1 MSEPPSWV
9 LLGLCPAGPFLTSP
23 PSLLAGA
30 PSLRSVSYSTK
41 VFSHAFSHHFGCT
54 RRPCC
59 CPGPQLSPHL
69 AACGDALEVAAFN
82 ASSWWQE
89 VDRLGQERSWAAE
102 RAALGTPSP
111 SWAAEPSTDTAWLEL
126 DLGTRRN
133 VTGQLVDGAGCC
145 PHAAWITAQL
155 GCLSPVQTAQRGCRS
170 PPPKPVTPRRV
181 WGLLLPPPALVVLV
195 QIGIRTASVL
205 RGFFLSSFSSF
216 PTAAISGMNKSI
228 LCSCIWCQRAPFVQP
243 NPPPTGALCRGR
255 QEENGDI
262 VRPGAGGGRNAAGVY
277 RLLGAE
283 WGMWVPRKE
292 LWGGWGDIR
301 AHPAQQGSSQRDL
314 LRYMTST

>member
-1 MSEPPSWV
+1 MHSAIILAARGGLAAVQVPSCHLTLQPVAMPWRWPPSTPHPGGRRWTGWGRSGAGQ
-9 LLGLCPAGPFLTSP
+9 LSGQPWAPPAPPGQPNPALTLPGSSWTWAPAGMSQVSWWMGLVVVPMP
-23 PSLLAGA
+23 PGSLL
-30 PSLRSVSYSTK
+30 SWV
-41 VFSHAFSHHFGCT
+41 VCH
-54 RRPCC
+54 
-59 CPGPQLSPHL
+59 LSKLPKE
-69 AACGDALEVAAFN
+69 AAD
-82 ASSWWQE
+82 
-89 VDRLGQERSWAAE
+89 
-102 RAALGTPSP
+102 
-111 SWAAEPSTDTAWLEL
+111 
-126 DLGTRRN
+126 
-133 VTGQLVDGAGCC
+133 
-145 PHAAWITAQL
+145 
-155 GCLSPVQTAQRGCRS
+155 S

-195 QIGIRTASVL
+195 QIGIRIASVL
-205 RGFFLSSFSSF
+205 CGFFLSSFSSF

-314 LRYMTST
+314 LRCMTST

>member
-23 PSLLAGA
+23 PSLLTGA

-89 VDRLGQERSWAAE
+89 VDTLGQERSWAAE

-170 PPPKPVTPRRV
+170 PPPPQTCDFQESLGAPLATPCSGCTGANWDPDSIGPSWLFPV
-181 WGLLLPPPALVVLV
+181 L
-195 QIGIRTASVL
+195 I
-205 RGFFLSSFSSF
+205 FFLPHCSHFWDEQVNIMLLHLVPASAFCSAK
-216 PTAAISGMNKSI
+216 PAANGG
-228 LCSCIWCQRAPFVQP
+228 FVQRP
-243 NPPPTGALCRGR
+243 AGRKWGHCETGGRRREECSRGLSAPWGRVGDVGAQEGAL
-255 QEENGDI
+255 
-262 VRPGAGGGRNAAGVY
+262 GG
-277 RLLGAE
+277 LG
-283 WGMWVPRKE
+283 
-292 LWGGWGDIR
+292 
-301 AHPAQQGSSQRDL
+301 
-314 LRYMTST
+314 